1 MPKEIERKYLVKHE
15 QLIPLL
21 KNGQTIKQAYIPTEN
36 GITVR
41 IRIKADK
48 AFLTLKG
55 KSTGISRDEFE
66 YAIPVDEAETMF
78 NNFCGEEKISKTRY
92 NIEHGGLTWEV
103 DVFEEH
109 NKGLIVAE
117 VELKSEDQEFDLPSW
132 IESEVSDDDRYFNIN
147 LLRSPFTT
155 WE

>member
-1 MPKEIERKYLVKHE
+1 MFLPTLTSFIENHMPKEIERKYLVKHE
-15 QLIPLL
+15 ELIPLL
-21 KNGQTIKQAYIPTEN
+21 KNGQIIKQAYIPTEN

-78 NNFCGEEKISKTRY
+78 NNFCGEEKI
-92 NIEHGGLTWEV
+92 
-103 DVFEEH
+103 FEEH